1 MFKINSYFNG
11 KVASIVFRSGQN
23 PASVGVMSVG
33 EYKFGTVERETMT
46 VVDGE
51 LSVKL
56 PGSKEWETYAAG
68 ESFVVEANGR
78 FEVQVP
84 VETPISA
91 STADRRRRAAP
102 PLNSSRSRAGR
113 PRLLHRTRGA

>member
-11 KVASIVFRSGQN
+11 QVASIMFRSRKQ

-56 PGSKEWETYAAG
+56 PGAKEWQTFAAG

-84 VETPISA
+84 META
-91 STADRRRRAAP
+91 Y
-102 PLNSSRSRAGR
+102 LCVYG
-113 PRLLHRTRGA
+113 